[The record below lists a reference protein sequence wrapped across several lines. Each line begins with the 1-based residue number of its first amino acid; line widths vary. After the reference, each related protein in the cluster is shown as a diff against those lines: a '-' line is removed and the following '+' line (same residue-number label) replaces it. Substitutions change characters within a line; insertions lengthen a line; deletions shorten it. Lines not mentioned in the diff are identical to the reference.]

1 MIIGPNYCWT
11 SCRVRRDH
19 LFINFINFSVKYFPE
34 SEFEKYHL
42 GLKYDAER
50 FNNSLLESKPNLIGV
65 QRSNLPSEF
74 DWRSHNVV
82 TGVKNQ
88 VSCFTINFNF

>member
-1 MIIGPNYCWT
+1 MIIGPNAGLLVAYDA
-11 SCRVRRDH
+11 RDH
-19 LFINFINFSVKYFPE
+19 LFINFSVKYFPE

-50 FNNSLLESKPNLIGV
+50 FNNSLLESKPDLIGV
-65 QRSNLPSEF
+65 QRSNLPTEF

-88 VSCFTINFNF
+88 VSFFTINFNF